1 MRGGLPISMTVPANL
16 HRRHDI
22 GVHSYGS
29 YHSIDPGKL
38 TMAPHFAAICANRIL
53 SKSAP

>member
-1 MRGGLPISMTVPANL
+1 MTVPANL